1 MRTGLFLNWR
11 ACGALAAAALAV
23 TVAGC
28 DQGQPQASQQK
39 VGQPAPVVSV
49 AKPVQREI
57 IEWDEYT
64 GRFDAAETVE
74 IRTRVSGYLN
84 EVRFK
89 DGQMVKQGDLLF
101 VIDPR
106 PYKIAMEQAK
116 ADVERTQA
124 RLQIAAA
131 DVERALPL
139 VRSQSLT
146 EREFDT
152 RRSIQREAAGAVAAA
167 EAALRQAEL
176 NLGLT
181 EVRAPIAGRI
191 SDRRVD
197 RGNLISGGQT
207 GATVLT
213 VIVSLD
219 PIHFVFDGSEADFLR
234 YQRLAAAGGRPSSRD
249 VQNPVSVRL
258 ADETDYKHQGRMD
271 FVDNA
276 LNPKTGTIRGRAIF
290 ENKDGLLT
298 PGYFGRLRLF
308 GGEHEALLVPD
319 SAIASDQAS
328 KIVFTVADDGTVG
341 TKRVGLGPIV
351 DGLRVIRS
359 GLAATD
365 RIVIEGLQRA
375 RPGQKVKAEDGKIET
390 AAQ

>member
-1 MRTGLFLNWR
+1 MVR
-11 ACGALAAAALAV
+11 AVLLVALLL
-23 TVAGC
+23 TSHLLAGC
-28 DQGQPQASQQK
+28 DGKPAAGAAPSPPAVIVAQPLQK
-39 VGQPAPVVSV
+39 
-49 AKPVQREI
+49 KI
-57 IEWDEYT
+57 TEWDEYT
-64 GRFDAAETVE
+64 GRFIAVETVE
-74 IRTRVSGYLN
+74 VRARVSGFIDAIH
-84 EVRFK
+84 FK
-89 DGQMVKQGDLLF
+89 DGQIVKQGDLLF

-139 VRSQSLT
+139 VRSQTLT

-167 EAALRQAEL
+167 EAALKQAEL
-176 NLGLT
+176 NLEWT